1 MAIKEAIELE
11 KAGGQVTPRHIFIQK
26 EGSAVSDSDPRE
38 LIGTQP
44 DGKVI
49 LETARIDS
57 IAYQSSFHPENC
69 TGNVPVN
76 LSLFSKADFSQAVKS
91 IGRAFRVGLCVSDLV
106 AVAGEGKR
114 LGGMIIPRGNIGL
127 MTLSQIAVKGALL
140 KAGIPVYSKFGGL
153 IQIRNFEPLRF
164 VDLIEYTGI
173 SLDPS
178 EVFITAK
185 MTSVNEAIRNGS
197 GKILAGFWEIPSSAR
212 PKAEVVREKL
222 EMRGMGGFL
231 KLGKEGESI
240 CETSVRLG
248 RVGMIIIDGLNPV
261 AAAVEAGATMIN
273 HHVSGLIEFSKL
285 RSFRD
290 LCGNW
295 G

>member
-1 MAIKEAIELE
+1 MAIKEDIEFE
-11 KAGGQVTPRHIFIQK
+11 KAGGQVIPRHMIIQK
-26 EGSAVSDSDPRE
+26 EAGVVADFDPSE
-38 LIGTQP
+38 LVGAQL
-44 DGKVI
+44 DGEVI
-49 LETARIDS
+49 LETTRIDS
-57 IAYQSSFHPENC
+57 LAYQSSFHPENC

-76 LSLFSKADFSQAVKS
+76 ISLFSKADFSQAVKS
-91 IGRAFRVGLCVSDLV
+91 MGAAFKEGLCVSDLV

-114 LGGMIIPRGNIGL
+114 LGGMTIPRGNIGL

-153 IQIRNFEPLRF
+153 IEIRNFEPLRF
-164 VDLIEYTGI
+164 VDLIEYTSI

-185 MTSVNEAIRNGS
+185 MTSVNEALNSGN
-197 GKILAGFWEIPSSAR
+197 GKILAGFWEIPSSAQL
-212 PKAEVVREKL
+212 KVEVVREKL
-222 EMRGMGGFL
+222 EMRGIRGLL
-231 KLGKEGESI
+231 KSGKEGESI
-240 CETSVRLG
+240 CETPVRLG

-273 HHVSGLIEFSKL
+273 HSISGLIEFSIL

-295 G
+295 R